1 MASDDSMTIRSCIS
15 MQEDEYDEDTDDGF
29 DQLPHPH
36 NLSRLFMCSVSG
48 TDREDDMDYD
58 INHDDH
64 GNYYY
69 HGQDKSQADTT
80 AGMNMFM
87 SLLSME
93 SFDRDVLE
101 VGLSSDSD
109 KEPSSYSLP
118 ATPPRRRALGGMPH
132 YKHRNP
138 MLHKEYASENE
149 AQTVMSNISR
159 KSRRRTRRTRIIND
173 RHSWLSGSPD
183 RGYIAE
189 KKVDDDDDTK
199 ATKNR
204 MMARTDSSHLGHC
217 HSFSGETE
225 GGSVVV
231 ITRPKGGRRSLCMDM
246 EEVKACRDL
255 GFELEH
261 QHMLHEMPL
270 NLSRAASTLDT
281 NTSCSSGGNS
291 PIANWRIS
299 SPGTYAYAC
308 LASILYMPFLLFL
321 LNSQTDQPKV
331 IFHCIDLTITGII

>member
-15 MQEDEYDEDTDDGF
+15 MQEDEYYEDTDDWF

-36 NLSRLFMCSVSG
+36 NLSRLSMCSVCG
-48 TDREDDMDYD
+48 TDREDVMDYD
-58 INHDDH
+58 SNHHDH

-69 HGQDKSQADTT
+69 HGQDKSPEDTT
-80 AGMNMFM
+80 AGTNMFM
-87 SLLSME
+87 SHLSME

-118 ATPPRRRALGGMPH
+118 ATPPRRRAPGGMSH
-132 YKHRNP
+132 YKHPNS
-138 MLHKEYASENE
+138 MLLKEYASENE
-149 AQTVMSNISR
+149 AQTVMGNISR
-159 KSRRRTRRTRIIND
+159 KSRRRTRRTRIINN
-173 RHSWLSGSPD
+173 RHSWLSASPD
-183 RGYIAE
+183 RGNIA
-189 KKVDDDDDTK
+189 KKKDDDDDDDDTK
-199 ATKNR
+199 DARNT
-204 MMARTDSSHLGHC
+204 MMARTDTSQLGHC
-217 HSFSGETE
+217 HSFSGESE

-261 QHMLHEMPL
+261 QHMLHEMPQYH
-270 NLSRAASTLDT
+270 LSRSASTLDT
-281 NTSCSSGGNS
+281 NTTCSSGGNS

-299 SPGTYAYAC
+299 SPGDDPREVKARIKVWAQAVA
-308 LASILYMPFLLFL
+308 LAST
-321 LNSQTDQPKV
+321 SRQ
-331 IFHCIDLTITGII
+331 GI